1 MALND
6 NPLDVA
12 RAATHSALQRIARL
26 VEDNDELRAE
36 NERLRSEVNQP
47 SPQHQDLRSLL
58 HRAAELLEALDRE
71 VNEDKQ
77 TGEYDPDGLI
87 TEIRSK
93 LRG

>member
-12 RAATHSALQRIARL
+12 RAATHSALQRVARL

-36 NERLRSEVNQP
+36 NERLRSESTQD
-47 SPQHQDLRSLL
+47 DLRNLL
-58 HRAAELLEALDRE
+58 HRAAELLEALDRA
-71 VNEDKQ
+71 VNEDKN
-77 TGEYDPDGLI
+77 TGAYDEDGLI